1 MKMIQPLAVAA
12 AILLNVACA
21 AHPRSEPVA
30 FAPRADIEIT
40 SSPNSAVLIYA
51 GSPSRFALS
60 GEALRV
66 RSDTIRAT
74 TPVRLEA
81 YLDAGDIHF
90 VADGKIPLKVAAT
103 IAHAPATHTTAT
115 GNHIVL
121 ASGGTGILS
130 MR

>member
-1 MKMIQPLAVAA
+1 MKVIQPLAAAA